1 MHNTSEPSSNDKST
15 ANFESGMRG
24 TGERNREQEA
34 RSLPENPP
42 DTGDSQR
49 ERHFVSINN
58 GKPLYVPVM
67 TVAQFC
73 DKYDLSENIR
83 QRLEEEE
90 FKTAGALLEVSE
102 ATLQTAGFKS
112 GQIADLKKALKEFLM
127 SNMALAPTGDD
138 R

>member
-1 MHNTSEPSSNDKST
+1 
-15 ANFESGMRG
+15 MRG

-42 DTGDSQR
+42 DTGEDCSQLTYSTRLIHVRKGDSQR